1 MIVTVVGIVT
11 VTVVVVLT
19 RSALVGG
26 CMDTY
31 ICILDRDN
39 GVQSVLVSMM
49 SVGRTMPDA

>member
-26 CMDTY
+26 CIDTY

-49 SVGRTMPDA
+49 SVGRTLPDA